1 MRPRIRDG
9 DDMKTR
15 ISALMD
21 GELEDHEIAE
31 TLRALRRDGELRS
44 QWCDCQVIGA
54 ALRGES
60 ELDIDV
66 AARVMSAL
74 DLEPTVMAPGPR
86 RMPEWQRPVLA
97 LAASAAGVAVV
108 AWLALAPAGD
118 GGPALAAGQAVATG
132 PASARQETVLAPVL
146 APVLAQSR
154 STPRLQEYLLA
165 HQAYAPGGAIVGGAR
180 NIRTVAASGE
190 GR

>member
-44 QWCDCQVIGA
+44 QWCDCQLIGA

-118 GGPALAAGQAVATG
+118 GGPALAAGQAVAT
-132 PASARQETVLAPVL
+132 
-146 APVLAQSR
+146 VLAQPR

>member
-1 MRPRIRDG
+1 MRPRIKDG

-21 GELEDHEIAE
+21 GELEDHETAE
-31 TLRALRRDGELRS
+31 TLRALHRSAELRS
-44 QWCDCQVIGA
+44 EWCDCQLIGA
-54 ALRGES
+54 ALRGERG
-60 ELDIDV
+60 LDLDV

-74 DLEPTVMAPGPR
+74 DLEPTVMAPAPQ
-86 RMPEWQRPVLA
+86 RMLHWQRPVMA

-108 AWLALAPAGD
+108 AWLALVQGADGGMPAG
-118 GGPALAAGQAVATG
+118 ATG
-132 PASARQETVLAPVL
+132 LASTRPGPV
-146 APVLAQSR
+146 VAQSR
-154 STPRLQEYLLA
+154 STPRLQEYLVA
-165 HQAYAPGGAIVGGAR
+165 HQAYAPGGTMVGGAR

>member
-1 MRPRIRDG
+1 
-9 DDMKTR
+9 MKTR

-54 ALRGES
+54 ALRGER

-66 AARVMSAL
+66 AARVMSAI
-74 DLEPTVMAPGPR
+74 DLEPTVMAPKAG
-86 RMPEWQRPVLA
+86 RMPDWRRPALA

-118 GGPALAAGQAVATG
+118 GVPAVATG
-132 PASARQETVLAPVL
+132 LASVKQGLAV
-146 APVLAQSR
+146 AQSQ
-154 STPRLQEYLLA
+154 STPRLQEYLVA
-165 HQAYAPGGAIVGGAR
+165 HQAYAPGGAMVGGAR

>member
-21 GELEDHEIAE
+21 GELEDREIAE

-108 AWLALAPAGD
+108 AWLALAPTGD
-118 GGPALAAGQAVATG
+118 GGPALATGPAVATG
-132 PASARQETVLAPVL
+132 PASARQETVLVPVL
-146 APVLAQSR
+146 AR

>member
-74 DLEPTVMAPGPR
+74 DFEPTVMAPAPR
-86 RMPEWQRPVLA
+86 RKLEWQRPALA

-108 AWLALAPAGD
+108 AWLALAPAGI
-118 GGPALAAGQAVATG
+118 GGPAVASGPAVATA
-132 PASARQETVLAPVL
+132 PAGVKQEM
-146 APVLAQSR
+146 VLAQ

-165 HQAYAPGGAIVGGAR
+165 HQAYSPGGVIVGGAR

>member
-9 DDMKTR
+9 DNMKTR

-21 GELEDHEIAE
+21 GELEGHETAE
-31 TLRALRRDGELRS
+31 TLRALRRSGELRS
-44 QWCDCQVIGA
+44 QWCDCQLIGA

-66 AARVMSAL
+66 TARVMSAI
-74 DLEPTVMAPGPR
+74 DLEPTVMAPAPR
-86 RMPEWQRPVLA
+86 RMIEWQRPALA

-108 AWLALAPAGD
+108 AWLALTPAGD
-118 GGPALAAGQAVATG
+118 GVPAVATG
-132 PASARQETVLAPVL
+132 LASAKQGA
-146 APVLAQSR
+146 VLAQSR

>member
-1 MRPRIRDG
+1 MRPRTRDG

-21 GELEDHEIAE
+21 GELEDHEIAQ
-31 TLRALRRDGELRS
+31 TVQALRRDSELRG
-44 QWCDCQVIGA
+44 QWCDCQLIGA

-60 ELDIDV
+60 RLDVDV
-66 AARVMSAL
+66 AARVMAAIEP
-74 DLEPTVMAPGPR
+74 EPTVMAPASR
-86 RMPEWQRPVLA
+86 RELDWRRPVLA

-118 GGPALAAGQAVATG
+118 GAPMVAVATMTT
-132 PASARQETVLAPVL
+132 PDTKQETALTQA
-146 APVLAQSR
+146 R

-165 HQAYAPGGAIVGGAR
+165 HQAHSSGGAIIGGAR